1 MSGYFPLFTV
11 PDGTDFE
18 LLGDGPRG
26 LDFLRWLLTPA
37 GSETSARL
45 RMQMQSSY
53 GEFLAQS
60 SGGHRSD
67 NPHSAGASSS
77 GSSLPSGDAGA
88 LRPPFG
94 AAKRELADADGS
106 LPPGPRRRRIGAR
119 QADRD
124 HGVQLQRD
132 GHGDLVSLERL
143 RRAHSVGE
151 LDAARMRGRPQGF
164 AEVPYVA
171 NLPESRYWC
180 VLQCCATSALPP
192 GLYNRWRHG
201 AQVLVTR
208 AGSTGA
214 DTSAVFRGFASLRE
228 VESYYAGARALPVPR
243 VSSYAGMPEGPAE

>member
-1 MSGYFPLFTV
+1 MSGYFPLLTV

-18 LLGDGPRG
+18 LLGDGPKG

-67 NPHSAGASSS
+67 NPHSEGASSS
-77 GSSLPSGDAGA
+77 GSSPASGDAGA

-94 AAKRELADADGS
+94 AAKRELADAHGS
-106 LPPGPRRRRIGAR
+106 LPPGPPRRRIGAH

-124 HGVQLQRD
+124 HGLQLQRD

-143 RRAHSVGE
+143 RDVPILWANWMLPACEDDRKALRKCRTWPTCRKVATGVCCN
-151 LDAARMRGRPQGF
+151 AAPAVPCLLGF
-164 AEVPYVA
+164 
-171 NLPESRYWC
+171 
-180 VLQCCATSALPP
+180 TI
-192 GLYNRWRHG
+192 GG
-201 AQVLVTR
+201 
-208 AGSTGA
+208 
-214 DTSAVFRGFASLRE
+214 
-228 VESYYAGARALPVPR
+228 
-243 VSSYAGMPEGPAE
+243 GMVRRSW